1 MQWFIFRM
9 EKLKNYKYKMVIEG
23 QDLFGL
29 WRISGYYVN
38 TSKGPTA
45 WGLKNY
51 ENVENNTIYF

>member
-1 MQWFIFRM
+1 M